1 MSNLKYSQEVKEKVL
16 HAYLDDGRTTK
27 SLSEEFN
34 IPKATI
40 TYWINEYRKECSLKG
55 TDGGVNAN
63 AYEEIKRLRRQNL
76 ELKKENSFLKKAAAF
91 FAKETP

>member
-1 MSNLKYSQEVKEKVL
+1 MSNLKYSQEVREKVL

-40 TYWINEYRKECSLKG
+40 VYWINEYRKECSLRCDG
-55 TDGGVNAN
+55 TVNAN
-63 AYEEIKRLRRQNL
+63 AYEELKRLRRQNL
-76 ELKKENSFLKKAAAF
+76 ELKKENAFLKKAAAF